1 MQQRKTCCHHHIFSR
16 KSAVLNK
23 GESCIISLFLKQT
36 NAIILTSTQL
46 TWQTLQPDSAQYQSV
61 FSRIA
66 DEETDAL
73 ATVQPR
79 LLNALAH
86 LHHQTQGFPLLLV
99 RSQENRDYLTFI
111 VQAAQRVMTDSTT
124 LSGGDYHIMADNVTL
139 QPPSDPQRPFT
150 SQGGIDFAEW
160 IEMEQLFGCVRQY
173 KDRIQLE
180 PGLIHRANG
189 GTLVLSLRSLLTQ
202 PILWLRLK
210 KCIEQ
215 GYVEWTSQDERLP
228 LPVSIPPLPLNLNL
242 VLCGDR
248 EALADFQELDPEA
261 HEMAIYT
268 EFEENIQVLDEDDM
282 LAWCRWSAEL
292 AQQAGLPLPEADFW
306 PELIKEGVR
315 YSGDQDTLPL
325 CPRWLQRQMRE
336 SALMGDA
343 LDAEALRD
351 ALEARLWRENYLNE
365 RMRDE
370 ILLRQILIETEG
382 EVVGQINGLSVV
394 EYPGHPRAWGDPS
407 RITCVVHPGDGEFM
421 DIERKAELGG
431 NIHAKGMMIMQAF
444 LIAELELDQQL
455 PFSASMVFEQ
465 SYSEV
470 DGDSASL
477 AELCALISALA
488 NQPINQQI
496 AVTGSVDQFGNVQPV
511 GGLNEKI
518 EGFFDICHQR
528 ELTGQQGV
536 IIPSCNVRHL
546 SLNQAVVTAVEQG
559 RFHIWAIDRA
569 DEALPLLTG
578 KIWSTEDGQGDCLLN
593 TIQERISL
601 FNQPDVPQRP
611 WALRWL
617 NWFNHR

>member
-1 MQQRKTCCHHHIFSR
+1 
-16 KSAVLNK
+16 
-23 GESCIISLFLKQT
+23 
-36 NAIILTSTQL
+36 
-46 TWQTLQPDSAQYQSV
+46 
-61 FSRIA
+61 
-66 DEETDAL
+66 
-73 ATVQPR
+73 
-79 LLNALAH
+79 
-86 LHHQTQGFPLLLV
+86 
-99 RSQENRDYLTFI
+99 
-111 VQAAQRVMTDSTT
+111 
-124 LSGGDYHIMADNVTL
+124 
-139 QPPSDPQRPFT
+139 
-150 SQGGIDFAEW
+150 
-160 IEMEQLFGCVRQY
+160 
-173 KDRIQLE
+173 
-180 PGLIHRANG
+180 
-189 GTLVLSLRSLLTQ
+189 
-202 PILWLRLK
+202 
-210 KCIEQ
+210 
-215 GYVEWTSQDERLP
+215 
-228 LPVSIPPLPLNLNL
+228 
-242 VLCGDR
+242 
-248 EALADFQELDPEA
+248 
-261 HEMAIYT
+261 MAIYT
-268 EFEENIQVLDEDDM
+268 EFEENIQILDEDDM
-282 LAWCRWSAEL
+282 LAWCRWNIEL
-292 AQQAGLPLPEADFW
+292 AQQAGLPQPEVDFW

-315 YSGDQDTLPL
+315 YSGDQETLPL

-336 SALMGDA
+336 SALMGDE
-343 LDAEALRD
+343 LNAEALRD

-431 NIHAKGMMIMQAF
+431 NIHAKGMMIMQAY

-536 IIPSCNVRHL
+536 IIPASNVRHL
-546 SLNQAVVTAVEQG
+546 SLSQAVVSAVEQG
-559 RFHIWAIDRA
+559 HFHIWAIDRA

-578 KIWSTEDGQGDCLLN
+578 KIWSTEDGLGDCLLN

-601 FNQPDVPQRP
+601 FNQPDGPQRP

>member
-1 MQQRKTCCHHHIFSR
+1 
-16 KSAVLNK
+16 
-23 GESCIISLFLKQT
+23 
-36 NAIILTSTQL
+36 
-46 TWQTLQPDSAQYQSV
+46 
-61 FSRIA
+61 
-66 DEETDAL
+66 
-73 ATVQPR
+73 
-79 LLNALAH
+79 
-86 LHHQTQGFPLLLV
+86 
-99 RSQENRDYLTFI
+99 
-111 VQAAQRVMTDSTT
+111 
-124 LSGGDYHIMADNVTL
+124 
-139 QPPSDPQRPFT
+139 
-150 SQGGIDFAEW
+150 
-160 IEMEQLFGCVRQY
+160 
-173 KDRIQLE
+173 
-180 PGLIHRANG
+180 
-189 GTLVLSLRSLLTQ
+189 
-202 PILWLRLK
+202 
-210 KCIEQ
+210 
-215 GYVEWTSQDERLP
+215 
-228 LPVSIPPLPLNLNL
+228 
-242 VLCGDR
+242 
-248 EALADFQELDPEA
+248 
-261 HEMAIYT
+261 
-268 EFEENIQVLDEDDM
+268 
-282 LAWCRWSAEL
+282 
-292 AQQAGLPLPEADFW
+292 
-306 PELIKEGVR
+306 
-315 YSGDQDTLPL
+315 
-325 CPRWLQRQMRE
+325 
-336 SALMGDA
+336 
-343 LDAEALRD
+343 
-351 ALEARLWRENYLNE
+351 
-365 RMRDE
+365 
-370 ILLRQILIETEG
+370 
-382 EVVGQINGLSVV
+382 VVGQINGLSVV

>member
-1 MQQRKTCCHHHIFSR
+1 M
-16 KSAVLNK
+16 LNQ
-23 GESCIISLFLKQT
+23 GESCIISLFLKQI

-46 TWQTLQPDSAQYQSV
+46 TWQTLQPDSAPYQSV

-86 LHHQTQGFPLLLV
+86 LHHQSQGLPLLLV

-111 VQAAQRVMTDSTT
+111 AQAAQRVIPDSTT
-124 LSGGDYHIMADNVTL
+124 LYGGDYHIMGDIITL
-139 QPPSDPQRPFT
+139 LPPSDPQRPFT
-150 SQGGIDFAEW
+150 SQGGIHFAEW

-173 KDRIQLE
+173 KDRLQPE

-189 GTLVLSLRSLLTQ
+189 GTLVLSLRSLMTQ

-210 KCIEQ
+210 KAIEQ
-215 GYVEWTSQDERLP
+215 GYVEWTSQDERRP
-228 LPVSIPPLPLNLNL
+228 LPVSVPPVPLRLNL

-248 EALADFQELDPEA
+248 EVLADFQELDPEA

-268 EFEENIQVLDEDDM
+268 EFEENIQILDEDDM
-282 LAWCRWSAEL
+282 LAWCRWNEEL
-292 AQQAGLPLPEADFW
+292 ARQAGLPVPEADFW

-315 YSGDQDTLPL
+315 YSGDQETLPL

-336 SALMGDA
+336 SALMGDT
-343 LDAEALRD
+343 LNAEALRD

-394 EYPGHPRAWGDPS
+394 EYPGHPRAWGDPT

-431 NIHAKGMMIMQAF
+431 NIHAKGMMIMQAY

-518 EGFFDICHQR
+518 EGFFEICHQR

-536 IIPSCNVRHL
+536 IIPACNVRHL
-546 SLNQAVVTAVEQG
+546 SLSQAVVSAVEQG
-559 RFHIWAIDRA
+559 RFHIWAVERA

-578 KIWSTEDGQGDCLLN
+578 KIWRTEDGEGDCLLH

-617 NWFNHR
+617 NWFNQR